1 MMDRAD
7 FVEKYGS
14 IYEHSPWVAEA
25 AYNAPDIQV
34 AMRQAVDA
42 ASHDAK
48 LTLIK
53 AHPDLACAPAD
64 LSKLTKDSVS
74 EQTGAGLN
82 QCTPEEF
89 QEFQK
94 LNHDYKKKFGF
105 PFIIAVKGLTRM
117 DILHAFRTRINN
129 DAEAEF
135 KTAIEQIHKIAG
147 FRLAALN

>member
-1 MMDRAD
+1 MDRSE
-7 FVEKYGS
+7 FVKKYGS

-25 AYNAPDIQV
+25 AYGAADIQSV
-34 AMRQAVDA
+34 MRATVDA
-42 ASHDAK
+42 ASHDKK
-48 LTLIK
+48 LILIK

-89 QEFQK
+89 AEFQR
-94 LNHDYKKKFGF
+94 LNADYKKKFGF
-105 PFIIAVKGLTRM
+105 PFIIAVKGLRRA
-117 DILHAFRTRINN
+117 DILHAFRKRLHN

-135 KTAIEQIHKIAG
+135 STAIEQIHKIAG
-147 FRLAALN
+147 FRLAALT